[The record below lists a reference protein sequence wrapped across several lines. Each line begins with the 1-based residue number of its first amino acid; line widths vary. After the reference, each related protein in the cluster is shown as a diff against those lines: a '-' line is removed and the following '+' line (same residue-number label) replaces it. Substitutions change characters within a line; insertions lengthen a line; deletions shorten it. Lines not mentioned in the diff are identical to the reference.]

1 MINIMKGEDTAKK
14 EELIEPIVYNNDP
27 IEEYISRRLTK
38 MQLGDLRKIK
48 HLTQKQVSEMT
59 GLSIQCISDIESEGS
74 GNPTLKSLNKYLE
87 CLGFEIMFQKKTLN
101 K

>member
-14 EELIEPIVYNNDP
+14 EELIEPIICNNDP

-59 GLSIQCISDIESEGS
+59 GLSIQCISDIESEDS

-87 CLGFEIMFQKKTLN
+87 CLGFEIMFQKKTL